1 MKKIFTKIVMVL
13 IVVLIGIGF
22 KSYKLF
28 SYSFEKKNIRVEKET
43 TINMKETKQNIHI
56 EKINLY
62 LDPLVYTYYSK
73 EDKYV
78 KILNSKYKI
87 DFDIV
92 NNVIKNTCVE
102 DKKLGS
108 TDYIDAMKTK
118 NISNE
123 LELINYYIKNT
134 NTNGVFSSIN
144 KMKLDYLAN
153 SFINKI
159 GISNSISYIDGL
171 DGIIFKDD
179 NTNVVIFDNG
189 NMYKIVFSKEF
200 KETEIKEII
209 STISIK

>member
-159 GISNSISYIDGL
+159 GISNNISYIDGL

>member
-43 TINMKETKQNIHI
+43 TINMKETNQNIHI

-123 LELINYYIKNT
+123 LELIKYYIKNT

-159 GISNSISYIDGL
+159 GISNNISYIDGL

-179 NTNVVIFDNG
+179 NTNVVLFDNG

>member
-1 MKKIFTKIVMVL
+1 MVL

-43 TINMKETKQNIHI
+43 TINMKETNQNIHI

-123 LELINYYIKNT
+123 LELIKYYIKNT

-159 GISNSISYIDGL
+159 GISNNISYIDGL

-179 NTNVVIFDNG
+179 NTNVVLFDNG